1 MIMMIII
8 LVLSILVLSVTNK
21 TSISNNNANKEE
33 ECADLVLHHHPL
45 YGFGVYAGRNY
56 SIGEY
61 LELSPHVVVVEQERF
76 QDTVLIDYVEE
87 VNATYVSIAFGK
99 CGCR

>member
-1 MIMMIII
+1 MIIV
-8 LVLSILVLSVTNK
+8 LVLSILVLSVTIK
-21 TSISNNNANKEE
+21 SSISNNDEKDET
-33 ECADLVLHHHPL
+33 CADLVLHHHPL

-61 LELSPHVVVVEQERF
+61 LEVSPHVVVIEQERF